1 MIAVMTPDE
10 LLDHPALVALIGG
23 VVAFGLCFVVA
34 WCYIAIR
41 GVRMLK
47 ILFHM
52 EKLGYKRSP
61 FGMWTWSRAVEV
73 LKAAD
78 SMPTLGSSKID
89 ATMQKLREQSDSP
102 VYGCL
107 IAALAFLFAAM
118 VVLVGIIAGRAIV
131 MLALLPAA
139 IVFLAFH
146 HAIKHTD
153 KSWRSKE
160 VLRKELK

>member
-1 MIAVMTPDE
+1 MTPNE
-10 LLDHPALVALIGG
+10 LLDHPALVALLGA
-23 VVAFGLCFVVA
+23 VAAFSLCFFVT

-41 GVRMLK
+41 VVRTLK

-61 FGMWTWSRAVEV
+61 CGAWTWSRTVEI

-78 SMPTLGSSKID
+78 SMPTLGSSKMD
-89 ATMQKLREQSDSP
+89 AIRQKLRKQTDST
-102 VYGCL
+102 VLGWL
-107 IAALAFLFAAM
+107 IAALALLFATM
-118 VVLVGIIAGRAIV
+118 VVIAAIIAGRAV
-131 MLALLPAA
+131 VALALLPAA

-153 KSWRSKE
+153 KSWRCKE
-160 VLRKELK
+160 DRGG

>member
-1 MIAVMTPDE
+1 MTPNE
-10 LLDHPALVALIGG
+10 LLDHPALVALLGA
-23 VVAFGLCFVVA
+23 VAAFSLCFFVA

-41 GVRMLK
+41 VVRTLK

-61 FGMWTWSRAVEV
+61 CGAWTWSRTVEI

-78 SMPTLGSSKID
+78 SMPTLGSSKMD
-89 ATMQKLREQSDSP
+89 AIRQKLRKQTDST
-102 VYGCL
+102 VLGWL
-107 IAALAFLFAAM
+107 IAALALLFATM
-118 VVLVGIIAGRAIV
+118 VVIAAIIAGRAV
-131 MLALLPAA
+131 VALALLPAA

-153 KSWRSKE
+153 KSWRCK
-160 VLRKELK
+160 

>member
-1 MIAVMTPDE
+1 MTPNE
-10 LLDHPALVALIGG
+10 LLDHPALVALLGA
-23 VVAFGLCFVVA
+23 VAAFSLCFFVA

-41 GVRMLK
+41 VVRTLK

-61 FGMWTWSRAVEV
+61 CGAWTWSRTVEI

-89 ATMQKLREQSDSP
+89 SIRQKLRKQTDST
-102 VYGCL
+102 VLGWL
-107 IAALAFLFAAM
+107 IAALALLFATM
-118 VVLVGIIAGRAIV
+118 VVIAAIIAGRAV
-131 MLALLPAA
+131 VALALLPAA
-139 IVFLAFH
+139 VVFLAFH

-153 KSWRSKE
+153 KSWRCK
-160 VLRKELK
+160 